1 MSGSRSFW
9 GEPLPKT
16 IVVKVGGSTWESRDA
31 ALDDIVALQ
40 REGDRIVVVHGGGEM
55 VSRWLALHGV
65 ESRFVDGVR
74 ETGEDAL
81 PVAVAVLAGLVN
93 KQLVVGINALGGRAA
108 GLSGA
113 DGGCIV
119 ARQRPELGF
128 VGEIDRVDAALLAT
142 LLEGGYMPVV
152 APIGV
157 EGAQLLNINADTVA
171 GEVAVAL
178 KADLLAFLTDVPGV
192 LDINGKTL
200 ERLSAPEFESLTRD
214 GTISRGMLPKVEA
227 CLKANAVGCT
237 ALIVDGREAK
247 ALRSALDGRV
257 AGTRV
262 G

>member
-1 MSGSRSFW
+1 
-9 GEPLPKT
+9 LPKT

-40 REGDRIVVVHGGGEM
+40 REGNRIAVVHGGGEM
-55 VSRWLALHGV
+55 VSRWLAVHGI

-93 KQLVVGINALGGRAA
+93 KQLVAGINAIGGKAV

-119 ARQRPELGF
+119 ARRRPELGF
-128 VGEIDRVDAALLAT
+128 VGEIDRVDAALLAS
-142 LLEGGYMPVV
+142 LLGVGYMPVI

-192 LDINGKTL
+192 LDGDGKTL
-200 ERLSAPEFESLTRD
+200 ERLSAAQVESLVSE
-214 GTISRGMLPKVEA
+214 GTISSGMLPKVEA
-227 CLKANAVGCT
+227 CLKAGAAGTT
-237 ALIVDGREAK
+237 ALIIDGREAR
-247 ALRSALDGRV
+247 ALRSALEGRV

>member
-1 MSGSRSFW
+1 MS
-9 GEPLPKT
+9 KT
-16 IVVKVGGSTWESRDA
+16 IVVKVGGSTWAARDA

-40 REGDRIVVVHGGGEM
+40 REGHRVAVVHGGGEM
-55 VSRWLALHGV
+55 VSRWLAVHGV

-93 KQLVVGINALGGRAA
+93 KQLVAGISATGGRAA

-113 DGGCIV
+113 DGACIV
-119 ARQRPELGF
+119 ARRRPELGF
-128 VGEIDRVDAALLAT
+128 VGEIERVDAALIT
-142 LLEGGYMPVV
+142 SLLDGGYVPVL

-178 KADLLAFLTDVPGV
+178 RADLLAFLTDVAGV
-192 LDINGKTL
+192 LGAGGETL
-200 ERLSAPEFESLTRD
+200 ERLSASDVEPLTRD
-214 GTISRGMLPKVEA
+214 GTISRGMLPKVQA
-227 CLKANAVGCT
+227 CLKASAGGCV
-237 ALIVDGREAK
+237 ALIVDGRRQG
-247 ALRSALDGRV
+247 ALRSALEGRI

>member
-1 MSGSRSFW
+1 
-9 GEPLPKT
+9 LPKT

-40 REGDRIVVVHGGGEM
+40 REGNRIAVVHGGGEM
-55 VSRWLALHGV
+55 VSLWLDLHNV
-65 ESRFVDGVR
+65 ESQFTDGLRV
-74 ETGEDAL
+74 TSEDAW

-93 KQLVVGINALGGRAA
+93 KQLVAGINALGGRAV
-108 GLSGA
+108 GLCGA
-113 DGGCIV
+113 DGGCIS
-119 ARQRPELGF
+119 ARRRPELGF
-128 VGEIDRVDAALLAT
+128 VGEIGRVEAALLAS
-142 LLEGGYMPVV
+142 LLDNGYMPVI

-178 KADLLAFLTDVPGV
+178 KADILAFLTDVPGV
-192 LDINGKTL
+192 LDAEGKTI
-200 ERLSAPEFESLTRD
+200 ESLSAADVESLVGD

-227 CLKANAVGCT
+227 CLKASAAGCT

-247 ALRSALDGRV
+247 ALRSALEGRV
-257 AGTRV
+257 AGTHV

>member
-1 MSGSRSFW
+1 M
-9 GEPLPKT
+9 PKT
-16 IVVKVGGSTWESRDA
+16 VVVKVGGSTWESRDA

-93 KQLVVGINALGGRAA
+93 KQLVAGINAIGGKAV

-119 ARQRPELGF
+119 ARRRPELGF

-227 CLKANAVGCT
+227 CLKASAAGCV
-237 ALIVDGREAK
+237 ALIIDGREAK
-247 ALRSALDGRV
+247 ALRSALAGQV